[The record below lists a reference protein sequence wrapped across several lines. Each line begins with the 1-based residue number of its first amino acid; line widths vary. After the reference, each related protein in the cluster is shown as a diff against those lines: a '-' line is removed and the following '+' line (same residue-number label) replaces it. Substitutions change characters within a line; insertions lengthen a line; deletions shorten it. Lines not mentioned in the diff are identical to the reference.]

1 MADLCARMQPAIEQ
15 AKRCAEK
22 GIDVPVGCVIYKDGQ
37 ILAAAYNTRQQNR
50 QTSEHAE
57 INAIRQACEALGD
70 WRLTGCEMYVT
81 LEPCPMC
88 AGAIA
93 AARVTKL
100 VYGCRDDSGDGGAAL
115 LPMEMQ
121 VYGGICAGECAEI
134 LSAFFQ
140 QKRTSL

>member
-1 MADLCARMQPAIEQ
+1 MSDLCARMRPAIAQ
-15 AKRCAEK
+15 AELCAK
-22 GIDVPVGCVIYKDGQ
+22 QNTDVPVGCVIYKDGR
-37 ILAAAYNTRQQNR
+37 IIASAHNTRQQHR
-50 QTSEHAE
+50 QTAEHAE
-57 INAIRQACEALGD
+57 INAIRLACQVLGD

-93 AARVTKL
+93 AARISKL
-100 VYGCRDDSGDGGAAL
+100 VYGCRDDSGEGGAFL

-121 VYGGICAGECAEI
+121 VYGGICAGECAKI